1 MNIQSPEKSVADDA
15 VDLHSIFLT
24 IQGEGPFCGTPA
36 IFVRLA
42 GCNLQCPGC
51 DTEYT
56 FGRQKVFPK
65 EIVVMVS
72 DALQGSKTNLVV
84 ITGGEPFRQSATGEL
99 INLLVEQGYCVQ
111 IETNGTLP
119 PPPIKSN
126 WKKSPE
132 IYERTG
138 AYIVVSPKA
147 GKVHPS
153 TSMNACAWKYVM
165 DYRSVD
171 PEDGLPILAL
181 GHPTHRRVA
190 RPSKFADLIYLQPRD
205 ERVPSLMENSHNLD
219 ACIASCMKHG
229 YILQLQIH
237 KIIGVE

>member
-1 MNIQSPEKSVADDA
+1 MNIQPPEKSVAGDA

-36 IFVRLA
+36 VFVRLA

-56 FGRQKVFPK
+56 SGRQQLSPI
-65 EIVVMVS
+65 EVVLMI
-72 DALQGSKTNLVV
+72 DRLLIGSKANLIV
-84 ITGGEPFRQSATGEL
+84 ITGGEPFRQSSTGVL
-99 INLLVEQGYCVQ
+99 IDILVAEGYCVQ

-119 PPPIKSN
+119 PPPIRTPWGKSSN
-126 WKKSPE
+126 
-132 IYERTG
+132 IHERLG

-147 GKVHPS
+147 GKVHPI

-165 DYRSVD
+165 DVTSIN
-171 PEDGLPILAL
+171 ENDGLPLLAL
-181 GHPTHRRVA
+181 GHPTNKMVA

-205 ERVPSLMENSHNLD
+205 YGENDLNEANLK